1 MADAALSHHELETW
15 NHWICALVGIAD
27 IWCDVIPGAI
37 HKLAVALMRRGRM
50 RTGEINELLCLLEP
64 ELRLPCAVA

>member
-1 MADAALSHHELETW
+1 
-15 NHWICALVGIAD
+15 
-27 IWCDVIPGAI
+27 
-37 HKLAVALMRRGRM
+37 VALMRRGRM